1 MPSESLLTRL
11 SVSVTGC
18 QVSVCSRP
26 SYWGLVLVIVIFFV
40 YIFFSLYVTLMM
52 GPTISMPL
60 GLTLD
65 HWTEIKTNTLSLWM
79 SEIDFRELSA
89 LQNGQL

>member
-1 MPSESLLTRL
+1 MCAFLAILL
-11 SVSVTGC
+11 G
-18 QVSVCSRP
+18 P
-26 SYWGLVLVIVIFFV
+26 GLGYCNLFCV
-40 YIFFSLYVTLMM
+40 YVFFSLYVTLMM
-52 GPTISMPL
+52 GPTIIMPL

-65 HWTEIKTNTLSLWM
+65 HSTEIKTNTLSLWM

>member
-1 MPSESLLTRL
+1 MCAFLAILL
-11 SVSVTGC
+11 G
-18 QVSVCSRP
+18 P
-26 SYWGLVLVIVIFFV
+26 GLGYCNLFCV
-40 YIFFSLYVTLMM
+40 YVFSLYVTLMM
-52 GPTISMPL
+52 GPTIIMPL